1 MTPGIGT
8 KIGREAEIFHV
19 QDGDQ
24 TYVVIDAP
32 YTDCGHSSASS
43 YRGGCQCDACMD
55 KHAEAQQRYER
66 AKRIREEAARKGRLF
81 ASALWGGD

>member
-1 MTPGIGT
+1 MTP

-32 YTDCGHSSASS
+32 YTDCGHSSDSS
-43 YRGGCQCDACMD
+43 YSNGGCRCDACMD
-55 KHAEAQQRYER
+55 KHAEAQQRRER
-66 AKRIREEAARKGRLF
+66 AKRIREEAARKGQLF